1 MFFISWDYDQPAD
14 SFFCILSLIGQ
25 PPTRRVSWASQ
36 GKAGRVRTMDPQKG
50 CGMSSVPR
58 PSGAAQRPLEYKC
71 GIASFNKT
79 DWQTNITYWMSKNW
93 EYMIVYTNIKKM
105 LWYVIFSYAHAHGLT
120 FKCLPSTYPFADP
133 FVVHLFLYMSFSI
146 PSLQLGDAPPSS
158 SSRVAQK
165 ISLCPPLEYV
175 TGQDS
180 IRLGEFR
187 NPIHSQ
193 HPWPMTTDPH
203 FGRQIA
209 DSMDSNQRKG

>member
-1 MFFISWDYDQPAD
+1 
-14 SFFCILSLIGQ
+14 
-25 PPTRRVSWASQ
+25 
-36 GKAGRVRTMDPQKG
+36 
-50 CGMSSVPR
+50 
-58 PSGAAQRPLEYKC
+58 
-71 GIASFNKT
+71 
-79 DWQTNITYWMSKNW
+79 
-93 EYMIVYTNIKKM
+93 M
-105 LWYVIFSYAHAHGLT
+105 LYYVIFSYAHAHGLT

-193 HPWPMTTDPH
+193 HLWPMTTDPFTLRACPNCGLNGLKPAKRIGYAMLCCMLTKPGQKFLVSWTH
-203 FGRQIA
+203 PLETTSNNCRSIA
-209 DSMDSNQRKG
+209 GHRPSRAPSRAQFSRTRSVGHSLT